1 MRNSLYLQAFQANVN
16 GFSWTVVKENIG
28 FFQKENFNVNDVSGE
43 YYETFYVNV
52 ILRDKNYESDAEY
65 AFWRGIE

>member
-1 MRNSLYLQAFQANVN
+1 M
-16 GFSWTVVKENIG
+16 KENIG